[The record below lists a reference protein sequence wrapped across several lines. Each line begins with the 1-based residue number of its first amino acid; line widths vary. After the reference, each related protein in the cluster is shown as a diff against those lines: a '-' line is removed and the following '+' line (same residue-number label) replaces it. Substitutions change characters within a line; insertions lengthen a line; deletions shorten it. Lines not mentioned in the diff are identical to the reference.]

1 MPPYSPYIV
10 YYRVSDP
17 DPDPGGSGIFSPLGS
32 GSRGG
37 KNDEFCYNNWGLSSG
52 MKKILRQFTKN
63 CILMAEVTSFKGIF
77 EYMYI
82 KNANVFFITGILMM
96 ILTFRDELGID

>member
-1 MPPYSPYIV
+1 
-10 YYRVSDP
+10 
-17 DPDPGGSGIFSPLGS
+17 
-32 GSRGG
+32 
-37 KNDEFCYNNWGLSSG
+37 

-82 KNANVFFITGILMM
+82 KNAEVFFIKGILMM
-96 ILTFRDELGID
+96 ILTFRDELSTRIRIWIRDFYFRSDPDPGKNFPDPKPWSNVLIHITVIADIGGRC

>member
-1 MPPYSPYIV
+1 
-10 YYRVSDP
+10 
-17 DPDPGGSGIFSPLGS
+17 
-32 GSRGG
+32 
-37 KNDEFCYNNWGLSSG
+37 

-82 KNANVFFITGILMM
+82 KNAKVFFIKGILMM
-96 ILTFRDELGID
+96 ILTFRNELGID

>member
-1 MPPYSPYIV
+1 
-10 YYRVSDP
+10 
-17 DPDPGGSGIFSPLGS
+17 
-32 GSRGG
+32 
-37 KNDEFCYNNWGLSSG
+37 

-82 KNANVFFITGILMM
+82 KNAQVLFIKGIFMM
-96 ILTFRDELGID
+96 ILTFRDELSTRIRIRIRDFYFRSDPDPGKNFPDPKPWS

>member
-1 MPPYSPYIV
+1 
-10 YYRVSDP
+10 
-17 DPDPGGSGIFSPLGS
+17 
-32 GSRGG
+32 
-37 KNDEFCYNNWGLSSG
+37 

-82 KNANVFFITGILMM
+82 KNAEVFFIKGIFMT
-96 ILTFRDELGID
+96 ILTFWDELSTRIRNFYFRSDPDPGKNFPDPKP

>member
-1 MPPYSPYIV
+1 
-10 YYRVSDP
+10 
-17 DPDPGGSGIFSPLGS
+17 
-32 GSRGG
+32 
-37 KNDEFCYNNWGLSSG
+37 

-82 KNANVFFITGILMM
+82 KNAKVFFIKGILMM
-96 ILTFRDELGID
+96 ILTFRDELSTRIRIRIWIRDFYFRSDPAPRKEFPDPQP